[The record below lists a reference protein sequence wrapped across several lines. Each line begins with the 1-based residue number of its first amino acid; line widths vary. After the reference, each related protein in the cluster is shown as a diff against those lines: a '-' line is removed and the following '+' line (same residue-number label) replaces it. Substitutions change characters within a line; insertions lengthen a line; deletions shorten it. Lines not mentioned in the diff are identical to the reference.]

1 MHKLTITHYR
11 NDDNGYLIGICFII
25 LKFLQEIQ
33 PIVRGN
39 VSYLVCL
46 KYHSSTLLSNKL
58 ILTFFCYTGM
68 GSLTIQKLEDL
79 FWKTIE
85 KHKVS
90 VAFTGP
96 HTFQIPF
103 IGTGHEIIDESI
115 SDFFEIK
122 IKVKRSRGY
131 VGGVPS
137 IFIKPSILSP
147 ELVNENEIGGFSFKL
162 PIPSSFAISFYK
174 NNEK

>member
-1 MHKLTITHYR
+1 MNLGMRLQR
-11 NDDNGYLIGICFII
+11 NIFI
-25 LKFLQEIQ
+25 EIQ

-96 HTFQIPF
+96 HTFQIPVNLHS
-103 IGTGHEIIDESI
+103 TYNLS
-115 SDFFEIK
+115 S
-122 IKVKRSRGY
+122 
-131 VGGVPS
+131 GVPS